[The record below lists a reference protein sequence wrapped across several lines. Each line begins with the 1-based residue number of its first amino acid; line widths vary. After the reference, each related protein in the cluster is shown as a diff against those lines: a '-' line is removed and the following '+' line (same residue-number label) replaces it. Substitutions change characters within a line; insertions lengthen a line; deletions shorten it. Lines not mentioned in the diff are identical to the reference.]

1 MEHVHSLPHEG
12 TFRHF
17 FLRSSIQG
25 RTIKSRKSTR
35 AAKSKKEHTR
45 LWGDT
50 VMQEGAQHRRLW
62 LAGMCTAAMAIGSN
76 APAPA
81 DNQTWVGLEDMA

>member
-1 MEHVHSLPHEG
+1 
-12 TFRHF
+12 
-17 FLRSSIQG
+17 
-25 RTIKSRKSTR
+25 
-35 AAKSKKEHTR
+35 
-45 LWGDT
+45 
-50 VMQEGAQHRRLW
+50 MQEGAQHRRLW